1 MDELLESQ
9 VPPWPRLTAPCLRA
23 LSDGSVQQRRTIR
36 SEAIRLA
43 DLPPGAEEER
53 LNSGGTRLHQRLNW
67 AVTHLNKAGLI
78 EQVGRAQY
86 RITEK
91 GRQWLA
97 SHPEGMDYSEA
108 NVYFGPYWPQKSAPR
123 VAKATA
129 VDAPSVIEDPD
140 EVMDAAQ
147 VSNRAAVGEL
157 LLEQLR
163 ASDPSFFEQA
173 VVDLLLKMGYG
184 GAERRGTA
192 IGKSGDGGV
201 DGVIDEDVLGL
212 DRIYIQ
218 AKRHA
223 DGNNI
228 PADRI
233 QAFVGALHGRAATK
247 GVFITTSKF
256 TPAALT
262 YAENLPTQVR
272 LIDGDRLVTLMMKYE
287 VGVQTKKTYT
297 TVEVDQDYFE

>member
-1 MDELLESQ
+1 MEVQEQSQ
-9 VPPWPRLTAPCLRA
+9 VPSWPRLTAPCLRA
-23 LSDGSVQQRRTIR
+23 LSDGAVKQRRTIR
-36 SEAIRLA
+36 SEATRLA
-43 DLPPGAEEER
+43 DLPAGAAEER
-53 LNSGGTRLHQRLNW
+53 LNSGGTRLDQRLNW
-67 AVTHLNKAGLI
+67 AITHLSKAGLI
-78 EQVGRAQY
+78 EQVGRAQF
-86 RITEK
+86 RVTPK
-91 GRQWLA
+91 GLQWLA
-97 SHPEGMDYSEA
+97 EHPSGMDYSEA
-108 NVYFGPYWPQKSAPR
+108 RAYFNPYWPAPTRRDSAP
-123 VAKATA
+123 
-129 VDAPSVIEDPD
+129 DAEPVTQSPIEDPD

-147 VSNRAAVGEL
+147 MSNRTVVGEQ

-184 GAERRGTA
+184 GAEKRGSA
-192 IGKSGDGGV
+192 IGQSGDGGL

-223 DGNNI
+223 EGNNI

-247 GVFITTSKF
+247 GVFITTSRF
-256 TPAALT
+256 TPAALN
-262 YAENLPTQVR
+262 YATGLPTQVR
-272 LIDGDRLVTLMMKYE
+272 LIDGERLVALMMKYE

-297 TVEVDQDYFE
+297 TVEIDQDYFE

>member
-1 MDELLESQ
+1 MDEQVVSH

-23 LSDGSVQQRRTIR
+23 LSDGSVRQRRTIR
-36 SEAIRLA
+36 SEASRLA
-43 DLPPGAEEER
+43 NLPDGAAEER
-53 LNSGGTRLHQRLNW
+53 LNSGGTRLDQRLNW
-67 AVTHLNKAGLI
+67 AITHLNKAGLI
-78 EQVGRAQY
+78 EQVGRAQF
-86 RITEK
+86 RVTPK
-91 GRQWLA
+91 GKQWL
-97 SHPEGMDYSEA
+97 SEHPDGMDYSEA
-108 NVYFGPYWPQKSAPR
+108 RVYFDPYWPERAPR
-123 VAKATA
+123 SSTPDEPVVQSA
-129 VDAPSVIEDPD
+129 IEDPD
-140 EVMDAAQ
+140 EMMDAAQ
-147 VSNRAAVGEL
+147 MSNRATVGAM

-184 GAERRGTA
+184 GAEKRGSA

-247 GVFITTSKF
+247 GVFITTSRF
-256 TPAALT
+256 TPAAEQ
-262 YAENLPTQVR
+262 YATGLPTQVR
-272 LIDGDRLVTLMMKYE
+272 LIDGERLVALMMKYE

-297 TVEVDQDYFE
+297 TVEIDQDYFE

>member
-1 MDELLESQ
+1 MDEPQESQ

-23 LSDGSVQQRRTIR
+23 LSDGSVKQRRAVR
-36 SEAIRLA
+36 SEAVQLA
-43 DLPPGAEEER
+43 DLPSGAEEER

-67 AVTHLNKAGLI
+67 AITHLNKAGLI
-78 EQVGRAQY
+78 EQMGRAQY
-86 RITEK
+86 RITDK
-91 GRQWLA
+91 GRQWLIA
-97 SHPEGMDYSEA
+97 HPNGMDYSEA
-108 NVYFGPYWPQKSAPR
+108 NVYFSPYWPEKTARP
-123 VAKATA
+123 VPKAIETA
-129 VDAPSVIEDPD
+129 QPSVIEDPD

-147 VSNRAAVGEL
+147 ASNRAAVGES

-184 GAERRGTA
+184 GAEKRGTA

-272 LIDGDRLVTLMMKYE
+272 LIDGERLVALMMKYE
-287 VGVQTKKTYT
+287 VGVQTKTTYT